1 MFVYIRSVEFTKD
14 VLIRLDYIAKRVDM
28 SRGPIAGII
37 IIIIMGL
44 NLVVKVGRST
54 NLF

>member
-37 IIIIMGL
+37 IIIMGL